1 MHGPWE
7 GSLRPLGPPAMPPT
21 AKPWW
26 DVLPLDFHARQ
37 EPFEVPFA
45 KRPAVAGCAVID
57 RGVCAATATALFP
70 FFSALA
76 REKHARRQL
85 ERLRFYADPAFLA
98 DPSRFF
104 LRPGPTRVAR
114 RAAGAG
120 LLGPKGARAEDLS
133 FESAFEP
140 RNPALRDAYLA
151 HTKNRTAHARHV
163 FHGDRPRLTVV
174 VLHGFW
180 ASPYWMNAALFELP
194 WLYRLGFDV
203 VFPTMPFHGV
213 RRMEGAFFSG
223 HGFVSP
229 ELGQS
234 SEAMAHAVWDARVI
248 MDHLRERG
256 VPAIGITGMSL
267 GGYLTA
273 LLASI
278 DPSLAF
284 AIPNVPVASMVDL
297 LLAWGP
303 LAKLLRRTL
312 RLAGI
317 GIQDARRLLAV
328 HHALSYRPAL
338 PKERLMVIAGV
349 GDRMA
354 PPSHARLLWEHWGQ
368 PTAYYFPGN
377 HALHLDR
384 GGYLRV
390 MAKFLARQG
399 LVEADAA

>member
-1 MHGPWE
+1 MTPGA
-7 GSLRPLGPPAMPPT
+7 R
-21 AKPWW
+21 PWW
-26 DVLPLDFHARQ
+26 DALPEDFHRRD
-37 EPFEVPFA
+37 EPFDVPLR
-45 KRPAVAGCAVID
+45 KRPTVLGCAALD
-57 RGVCAATATALFP
+57 RGVCAATASALFP
-70 FFSALA
+70 FFTGLL
-76 REKHARRQL
+76 REKAALRQL
-85 ERLRFYADPAFLA
+85 ESLAFYTDPTFLA
-98 DPSRFF
+98 EPNRFF
-104 LRPGPTRVAR
+104 VRPGAARVERAR
-114 RAAGAG
+114 ARGLLRVPAGA
-120 LLGPKGARAEDLS
+120 RVEDLS
-133 FESAFEP
+133 FESEFSP
-140 RNPALRDAYLA
+140 RNPALAASYLA
-151 HTKNRTAHARHV
+151 HAKNRTAHARHV
-163 FHGDRPRLTVV
+163 FHGDRPRLTVI

-234 SEAMAHAVWDARVI
+234 SEAMAHAVWDARVL
-248 MDHLRERG
+248 MDHLRARG
-256 VPAIGITGMSL
+256 VPAIGVTGMSL

-278 DPSLAF
+278 EPSLAF
-284 AIPNVPVASMVDL
+284 AIPNVPVASLVDL
-297 LLAWGP
+297 LLTWEP
-303 LAKLLRRTL
+303 LATLMRRTM
-312 RLAGI
+312 RLAGASVR
-317 GIQDARRLLAV
+317 DARRMLAV
-328 HHALSYRPAL
+328 HHALSYEPAL

-354 PPSHARLLWEHWGQ
+354 PPSHARLLWEHWGR

-377 HALHLDR
+377 HAVHLDR

-399 LVEADAA
+399 LVEDHAA